1 MRAER
6 PIPLAPGRR
15 PDVGGR
21 LFGRHCRRG
30 VCTTSPDMR
39 TLPDPVS
46 LDSGSTGRGH
56 RHSLVRRHH
65 LHPNRRGLALRC
77 HRDRHCLP
85 PRRRAGPPAT
95 KLYTSLLA
103 DALTVACHQ
112 RQPQGTVVFHFDR
125 GSQNTSHVG
134 AGPAVTRNFRLSVE
148 RTGVAGTTPWL
159 NLSPRPQER
168 AGQPVQMAQPLRRTK
183 RDLRL
188 HRRPVDHLT
197 MAPTAM
203 TARVI
208 QARVRHGP
216 AGKVGQSNALKGVR
230 VRNRLK
236 SDGQNGGLG
245 RRSPNTQGMKSRRV

>member
-112 RQPQGTVVFHFDR
+112 RQPQERSSSTSTAAAKTQATSALAPPLPGTS
-125 GSQNTSHVG
+125 GSRSKE
-134 AGPAVTRNFRLSVE
+134 PAL
-148 RTGVAGTTPWL
+148 L
-159 NLSPRPQER
+159 
-168 AGQPVQMAQPLRRTK
+168 GQHP
-183 RDLRL
+183 
-188 HRRPVDHLT
+188 
-197 MAPTAM
+197 
-203 TARVI
+203 
-208 QARVRHGP
+208 G
-216 AGKVGQSNALKGVR
+216 
-230 VRNRLK
+230 
-236 SDGQNGGLG
+236 
-245 RRSPNTQGMKSRRV
+245 